1 MRAVYYESHGTADVL
16 QIGELEKPSCSA
28 EQVLVEVAAAGVN
41 PIDRRLRAG
50 ELQEYIQRTFPVT
63 PGFDFSGRI
72 AEVGEAVAD
81 WQVGDEIMGL
91 AFTWSIQHGTYA
103 EFAPVDAAAIARKPL
118 NASFTQAAG
127 IPLVSLTA
135 WQSLLEFGRLSAG
148 KTVLIQA
155 GAGGVG
161 SVAIPMAKYL
171 GATVYTTASAA
182 NADYVRAL
190 GADVVIDYQK
200 ESYESAILSA
210 EPEGVD
216 MVLEALL
223 GDGTDEAAIR
233 ITKSGGAVAYMNN
246 EPPDM
251 PDISDRGIRAEFIH
265 HRADGAMLSELG
277 ALYEQDILPLPQIET
292 LPMTAAV
299 EAHLR
304 SESRRTRGKLVLSI
318 ANL

>member
-1 MRAVYYESHGTADVL
+1 MRAVYYETHGEAQVL
-16 QIGELEKPSCSA
+16 QVGELDKPPCGPN
-28 EQVLVEVAAAGVN
+28 QVLVEVAAAGVN

-50 ELQEYIQRTFPVT
+50 ELQEYIQRTFPVV
-63 PGFDFSGRI
+63 PGFDVAGRI
-72 AEVGEAVAD
+72 AEVGSDVAD

-103 EFAPVDAAAIARKPL
+103 EFAPVEASAIARKPA
-118 NASFTQAAG
+118 NASFIQAAG

-135 WQSLLEFGRLSAG
+135 WQSLLEFGQLGPG

-161 SVAIPMAKYL
+161 SVAIPMAKHL
-171 GATVYTTASAA
+171 GATVYTTASAG

-190 GADVVIDYQK
+190 GADVVIDYQTD
-200 ESYESAILSA
+200 SYEKALLAA

-216 MVLEALL
+216 LVLEALL

-251 PDISDRGIRAEFIH
+251 PDIKAREIRAEFIH
-265 HRADGAMLSELG
+265 HRADGAMLAELTD
-277 ALYEQDILPLPQIET
+277 LYERGVLPLPLTET
-292 LPMTAAV
+292 LPLSAAV

-304 SESRRTRGKLVLSI
+304 SESRRTRGKLVLCVSE
-318 ANL
+318 L

>member
-1 MRAVYYESHGTADVL
+1 MRAVFYETHGDAQVL
-16 QIGELEKPSCSA
+16 QVGELDKPACGP

-50 ELQEYIQRTFPVT
+50 ELTEYIQRTFPVV
-63 PGFDFSGRI
+63 PGFDVSGRI
-72 AEVGEAVAD
+72 AEVGTAVTD

-103 EFAPVDAAAIARKPL
+103 EFAPVDAAAIAPKPA
-118 NASFTQAAG
+118 NASFVQAAG

-135 WQSLLEFGRLSAG
+135 WQSLLEFGQLGPG

-161 SVAIPMAKYL
+161 SVAIPMAKHL
-171 GATVYTTASAA
+171 GAKVYTTASAA

-190 GADVVIDYQK
+190 GADVVIDYQN
-200 ESYESAILSA
+200 EPYEAAILDA

-233 ITKSGGAVAYMNN
+233 ITKTGGAVAYMNN
-246 EPPDM
+246 EPPNM
-251 PDISDRGIRAEFIH
+251 PDIADRNIRAEFIH
-265 HRADGAMLSELG
+265 HRADGAMLAELG
-277 ALYEQDILPLPQIET
+277 ALYEQGVLSLPQTET
-292 LPMTAAV
+292 LPLESAV

-318 ANL
+318 NDL

>member
-1 MRAVYYESHGTADVL
+1 MRAVYYENHGTAEVL
-16 QIGELEKPSCSA
+16 QIGELAKPSCSA

-72 AEVGEAVAD
+72 AAVGEAVAD

-103 EFAPVDAAAIARKPL
+103 EFAPVDATAIARKPL
-118 NASFTQAAG
+118 NASFAQAAG
-127 IPLVSLTA
+127 LPLVSLTA
-135 WQSLLEFGRLSAG
+135 WQSLLEFGQLSAG

-182 NADYVRAL
+182 NTDYVRAL

-210 EPEGVD
+210 EPQGVD

-223 GDGTDEAAIR
+223 GDGTAEAAIR
-233 ITKSGGAVAYMNN
+233 MTKSGGAVAYMNN

-251 PDISDRGIRAEFIH
+251 PDISKRGIRAEFIH

-277 ALYEQDILPLPQIET
+277 ALYEQNMLPLPQIEM

>member
-1 MRAVYYESHGTADVL
+1 MRAVYYETHGEAQVL
-16 QIGELEKPSCSA
+16 QVGELDKPPCGPN
-28 EQVLVEVAAAGVN
+28 QVLVEVAAAGVN

-50 ELQEYIQRTFPVT
+50 ELQEYIQRTFPVV
-63 PGFDFSGRI
+63 PGFDVAGRI
-72 AEVGEAVAD
+72 AEVGSDVAD
-81 WQVGDEIMGL
+81 WQVGDEVMGL

-103 EFAPVDAAAIARKPL
+103 EFAPVDASAIARKPA
-118 NASFTQAAG
+118 NASFIQAAG

-135 WQSLLEFGRLSAG
+135 WQSLLEFGELGPG

-161 SVAIPMAKYL
+161 SVAIPMAKHL
-171 GATVYTTASAA
+171 GATVYTTASAG

-190 GADVVIDYQK
+190 GADVVIDYQTD
-200 ESYESAILSA
+200 SYEKALLAA

-216 MVLEALL
+216 LVLEALL

-251 PDISDRGIRAEFIH
+251 PDIAARGIRAEFIH
-265 HRADGAMLSELG
+265 HRADGAMLGELTDLYDRG
-277 ALYEQDILPLPQIET
+277 ALPLPLTET
-292 LPMTAAV
+292 LPLSAAV

-304 SESRRTRGKLVLSI
+304 SESRRTRGKLVLCVSE
-318 ANL
+318 L

>member
-1 MRAVYYESHGTADVL
+1 MRAVYYETHGEAQVL
-16 QIGELEKPSCSA
+16 QVGELDKPPCGPN
-28 EQVLVEVAAAGVN
+28 QVLVEVVAAGVN

-50 ELQEYIQRTFPVT
+50 ELQEYIQRTFPVV
-63 PGFDFSGRI
+63 PGFDVAGRI
-72 AEVGEAVAD
+72 AEVGSDVAD

-103 EFAPVDAAAIARKPL
+103 EFAPVEASAIARKPA
-118 NASFTQAAG
+118 NASFIQAAG

-135 WQSLLEFGRLSAG
+135 WQSLLEFGQLGPG

-161 SVAIPMAKYL
+161 SVAIPMAKHL
-171 GATVYTTASAA
+171 GATVYTTASAG

-190 GADVVIDYQK
+190 GADVVIDYQTD
-200 ESYESAILSA
+200 SYEKALLAA

-216 MVLEALL
+216 LVLEALL

-251 PDISDRGIRAEFIH
+251 PDIKAREIRAEFIH
-265 HRADGAMLSELG
+265 HRADGAMLAELTD
-277 ALYEQDILPLPQIET
+277 LYERGVLPLPLTET
-292 LPMTAAV
+292 LPLSAAV

-304 SESRRTRGKLVLSI
+304 SESRRTRGKLVLCVSE
-318 ANL
+318 L

>member
-103 EFAPVDAAAIARKPL
+103 EFAPVDATAIARKPL
-118 NASFTQAAG
+118 NASFAQAAG
-127 IPLVSLTA
+127 LPLVSLTA

>member
-1 MRAVYYESHGTADVL
+1 VRAVYYETHGDAQVL
-16 QIGELEKPSCSA
+16 QVGELERPACGPT
-28 EQVLVEVAAAGVN
+28 QVLIEVAAAGVN

-50 ELQEYIQRTFPVT
+50 ELQEYIQRTFPVV
-63 PGFDFSGRI
+63 PGFDVAGRI
-72 AEVGEAVAD
+72 AEVGSEVVG
-81 WQVGDEIMGL
+81 WQVGDEVMGL

-103 EFAPVDAAAIARKPL
+103 EFAPVEVSAITRKPV
-118 NASFTQAAG
+118 NATFIQAAG

-135 WQSLLEFGRLSAG
+135 WQSLLEFGQLGPG

-161 SVAIPMAKYL
+161 SVAIPMAKHL

-190 GADVVIDYQK
+190 GADVVIDYQQ
-200 ESYESAILSA
+200 EPYESALLKA
-210 EPEGVD
+210 EPDGVD
-216 MVLEALL
+216 LVLEALL

-251 PDISDRGIRAEFIH
+251 PDIEARAIRAEFIH
-265 HRADGAMLSELG
+265 HRADGAMLEALVH
-277 ALYEQDILPLPQIET
+277 LYEQGLLPLPLTES
-292 LPMTAAV
+292 LPLALAV
-299 EAHLR
+299 EAHRR
-304 SESRRTRGKLVLSI
+304 SESRRTRGKLVLSV
-318 ANL
+318 AEF

>member
-1 MRAVYYESHGTADVL
+1 MRAVYYETHGEAQVL
-16 QIGELEKPSCSA
+16 QVGELDKPPCGPN
-28 EQVLVEVAAAGVN
+28 QVLVEVVAAGVN

-50 ELQEYIQRTFPVT
+50 ELQEYIQRTFPVV
-63 PGFDFSGRI
+63 PGFDVAGRI
-72 AEVGEAVAD
+72 AEVGSDVAD
-81 WQVGDEIMGL
+81 WRVGDEIMGL

-103 EFAPVDAAAIARKPL
+103 EFAPVEASAIARKPA
-118 NASFTQAAG
+118 NASFIQAAG

-135 WQSLLEFGRLSAG
+135 WQSLLEFGQLGPG

-161 SVAIPMAKYL
+161 SVAIPMAKHL
-171 GATVYTTASAA
+171 GATVYTTASAG

-190 GADVVIDYQK
+190 GADVVIDYQTD
-200 ESYESAILSA
+200 SYEKALLAA

-216 MVLEALL
+216 LVLEALL

-251 PDISDRGIRAEFIH
+251 PDIKAREIRAEFIH
-265 HRADGAMLSELG
+265 HRADGAMLAELTD
-277 ALYEQDILPLPQIET
+277 LYERGVLPLPLTET
-292 LPMTAAV
+292 LPLSAAV

-304 SESRRTRGKLVLSI
+304 SESRRTRGKLVLCVSE
-318 ANL
+318 L

>member
-1 MRAVYYESHGTADVL
+1 MRAVYYETHGEAQVL
-16 QIGELEKPSCSA
+16 QVGELDKPPCGPN
-28 EQVLVEVAAAGVN
+28 QVLVEVAAAGVN

-50 ELQEYIQRTFPVT
+50 ELQEYIQRTFPVV
-63 PGFDFSGRI
+63 PGFDVAGRI
-72 AEVGEAVAD
+72 AEVGSDVAD
-81 WQVGDEIMGL
+81 WRVGDEIMGL

-103 EFAPVDAAAIARKPL
+103 EFAPVEASAIARKPA
-118 NASFTQAAG
+118 NASFIQAAG

-135 WQSLLEFGRLSAG
+135 WQSLLEFGQLGPG

-161 SVAIPMAKYL
+161 SVAIPMAKHL
-171 GATVYTTASAA
+171 GATVYTTASAG

-190 GADVVIDYQK
+190 GADVVIDYQTD
-200 ESYESAILSA
+200 SYEKALLAA

-216 MVLEALL
+216 LVLEALL

-251 PDISDRGIRAEFIH
+251 PDIKAREIRAEFIH
-265 HRADGAMLSELG
+265 HRADGAMLAELTD
-277 ALYEQDILPLPQIET
+277 LYERGVLPLPLTET
-292 LPMTAAV
+292 LPLSAAV

-304 SESRRTRGKLVLSI
+304 SESRRTRGKLVLCVSE
-318 ANL
+318 L

>member
-1 MRAVYYESHGTADVL
+1 MRAVYYENHGTAEVL
-16 QIGELEKPSCSA
+16 QIGELAKPSCSA

-72 AEVGEAVAD
+72 AAVGEAVAD

-103 EFAPVDAAAIARKPL
+103 EFAPVDATAIARKPL
-118 NASFTQAAG
+118 NASFAQAAG
-127 IPLVSLTA
+127 LPLVSLTA
-135 WQSLLEFGRLSAG
+135 WQSLLEFGQLSAG

-182 NADYVRAL
+182 NTDYVRAL

-210 EPEGVD
+210 EPQGVD

-223 GDGTDEAAIR
+223 GDGTAEAAIR

-251 PDISDRGIRAEFIH
+251 PDISERGIRAEFIH

-277 ALYEQDILPLPQIET
+277 ALYEQNILPLPQIEM

>member
-103 EFAPVDAAAIARKPL
+103 EFAPVDATAIARKPL
-118 NASFTQAAG
+118 NASFAQAAG
-127 IPLVSLTA
+127 LPLVSLTA

-251 PDISDRGIRAEFIH
+251 PDVSDRGIRAEFIH

-277 ALYEQDILPLPQIET
+277 ALYEQGILPLPQIET

>member
-1 MRAVYYESHGTADVL
+1 VRAVYYETHGEAQVL
-16 QIGELEKPSCSA
+16 QVGELDKPPCGPN
-28 EQVLVEVAAAGVN
+28 QVLVEVAAAGVN

-50 ELQEYIQRTFPVT
+50 ELQEYIQRTFPVV
-63 PGFDFSGRI
+63 PGFDVAGRI
-72 AEVGEAVAD
+72 AEVGSDVAD
-81 WQVGDEIMGL
+81 WQVGDEVMGL

-103 EFAPVDAAAIARKPL
+103 EFAPVDASAIARKPA
-118 NASFTQAAG
+118 NASFIQAAG

-135 WQSLLEFGRLSAG
+135 WQSLLEFGELGPG

-161 SVAIPMAKYL
+161 SVAIPMAKHL
-171 GATVYTTASAA
+171 GATVYTTASAG

-190 GADVVIDYQK
+190 GADVVIDYQTD
-200 ESYESAILSA
+200 SYEKALLAA

-216 MVLEALL
+216 LVLEALL

-251 PDISDRGIRAEFIH
+251 PDIAARGIRAEFIH
-265 HRADGAMLSELG
+265 HRADGAMLGELTDLYDRG
-277 ALYEQDILPLPQIET
+277 ALPLPLTET
-292 LPMTAAV
+292 LPLSAAV

-304 SESRRTRGKLVLSI
+304 SESRRTRGKLVLCVSE
-318 ANL
+318 L

>member
-103 EFAPVDAAAIARKPL
+103 EFAPVDATAIARKPL
-118 NASFTQAAG
+118 NASFAQAAG

-251 PDISDRGIRAEFIH
+251 RDISDRGIRAEFIH

>member
-103 EFAPVDAAAIARKPL
+103 EFAPVDATAIARKPL
-118 NASFTQAAG
+118 NASFAQAAG
-127 IPLVSLTA
+127 IPLVSLTT
-135 WQSLLEFGRLSAG
+135 WQSLLELGRLSAG

-251 PDISDRGIRAEFIH
+251 RDISDRGIRAEFIH

>member
-103 EFAPVDAAAIARKPL
+103 EFAPVDATAIARKPL
-118 NASFTQAAG
+118 NASFAQAAG
-127 IPLVSLTA
+127 LPLVSLTA

-277 ALYEQDILPLPQIET
+277 ALYEQGILPLPQIET
-292 LPMTAAV
+292 LPMTAAL

-318 ANL
+318 SNL

>member
-103 EFAPVDAAAIARKPL
+103 EFAPVDATAIARKPL
-118 NASFTQAAG
+118 NASFAQAAG
-127 IPLVSLTA
+127 LPLVSLTA

-277 ALYEQDILPLPQIET
+277 ALYEQGILPLPQIET

>member
-1 MRAVYYESHGTADVL
+1 MRAVYYETHGEAQVL
-16 QIGELEKPSCSA
+16 QVGELDKPPCGPN
-28 EQVLVEVAAAGVN
+28 QVLVEVVAAGVN

-50 ELQEYIQRTFPVT
+50 ELQEYIQRTFPVV
-63 PGFDFSGRI
+63 PGFDVAGRI
-72 AEVGEAVAD
+72 AEVGSDVAD

-103 EFAPVDAAAIARKPL
+103 EFAPVEASAIARKPA
-118 NASFTQAAG
+118 NASFIQAAG

-135 WQSLLEFGRLSAG
+135 WQSLLEFGQLGPG

-161 SVAIPMAKYL
+161 SVAIPMAKHL
-171 GATVYTTASAA
+171 GATVYTTASAG

-190 GADVVIDYQK
+190 GADVVIDYQTD
-200 ESYESAILSA
+200 SYEKALLAA

-216 MVLEALL
+216 LVLEALL

-251 PDISDRGIRAEFIH
+251 PDIKARGIRAEFIH
-265 HRADGAMLSELG
+265 HRADGAMLAELTD
-277 ALYEQDILPLPQIET
+277 LYERGVLPLPLTET
-292 LPMTAAV
+292 LPLSAAV

-304 SESRRTRGKLVLSI
+304 SESRRTRGKLVLCVSE
-318 ANL
+318 L

>member
-1 MRAVYYESHGTADVL
+1 MRAVYYETHGEAQVL
-16 QIGELEKPSCSA
+16 QVGELDKPPCGPN
-28 EQVLVEVAAAGVN
+28 QVLVEVAAAGVN

-50 ELQEYIQRTFPVT
+50 ELQEYIQRTFPVV
-63 PGFDFSGRI
+63 PGFDVAGRI
-72 AEVGEAVAD
+72 AEVGSDVAD
-81 WQVGDEIMGL
+81 WRVGDEIMGL

-103 EFAPVDAAAIARKPL
+103 EFAPVEASAIARKPA
-118 NASFTQAAG
+118 NASFIQAAG

-135 WQSLLEFGRLSAG
+135 WQSLLEFGELGPG

-161 SVAIPMAKYL
+161 SVAIPMAKHL
-171 GATVYTTASAA
+171 GATVYTTASAG

-190 GADVVIDYQK
+190 GADVVIDYQTD
-200 ESYESAILSA
+200 SYEKALLAA

-216 MVLEALL
+216 LVLEALL

-251 PDISDRGIRAEFIH
+251 PDIKAREIRAEFIH
-265 HRADGAMLSELG
+265 HRADGAMLAELTD
-277 ALYEQDILPLPQIET
+277 LYERGVLPLPLTET
-292 LPMTAAV
+292 LPLSAAV

-304 SESRRTRGKLVLSI
+304 SESRRTRGKLVLCVSE
-318 ANL
+318 L

>member
-1 MRAVYYESHGTADVL
+1 VRAVYYETHGEAQVL
-16 QIGELEKPSCSA
+16 QVGELDKPPCGPN
-28 EQVLVEVAAAGVN
+28 QVLVEVAAAGVN

-50 ELQEYIQRTFPVT
+50 ELQEYIQRTFPVV
-63 PGFDFSGRI
+63 PGFDVAGRI
-72 AEVGEAVAD
+72 AEVGSDVAD
-81 WQVGDEIMGL
+81 WRVGDEIMGL

-103 EFAPVDAAAIARKPL
+103 EFAPVEASAIARKPA
-118 NASFTQAAG
+118 NASFIQAAG

-135 WQSLLEFGRLSAG
+135 WQSLLEFGQLGPG

-161 SVAIPMAKYL
+161 SVAIPMAKHL
-171 GATVYTTASAA
+171 GATVYTTASAG

-190 GADVVIDYQK
+190 GADVVIDYQTD
-200 ESYESAILSA
+200 SYEKALLAA

-216 MVLEALL
+216 LVLEALL

-251 PDISDRGIRAEFIH
+251 PDIKAREIRAEFIH
-265 HRADGAMLSELG
+265 HRADGAMLAELTD
-277 ALYEQDILPLPQIET
+277 LYERGVLPLPLTET
-292 LPMTAAV
+292 LPLSAAV

-304 SESRRTRGKLVLSI
+304 SESRRTRGKLVLCVSE
-318 ANL
+318 L

>member
-118 NASFTQAAG
+118 NASFAQAAG

>member
-103 EFAPVDAAAIARKPL
+103 EFAPVDATAIARKPL
-118 NASFTQAAG
+118 NASFAQAAG

-251 PDISDRGIRAEFIH
+251 RDISDRGIRAEFIH

-277 ALYEQDILPLPQIET
+277 ALYEQSILPLPQIET

>member
-103 EFAPVDAAAIARKPL
+103 EFAPVDATAIARKPL
-118 NASFTQAAG
+118 NASFAQAAG
-127 IPLVSLTA
+127 LPLVSLTA

-200 ESYESAILSA
+200 ESYESTILSA

>member
-1 MRAVYYESHGTADVL
+1 MRAVYYETHGEAQVL
-16 QIGELEKPSCSA
+16 QVGELDKPPCGPN
-28 EQVLVEVAAAGVN
+28 QVLVEVAAAGVN

-50 ELQEYIQRTFPVT
+50 ELQEYIQRTFPVV
-63 PGFDFSGRI
+63 PGFDVAGRI
-72 AEVGEAVAD
+72 AEVGSEVAD
-81 WQVGDEIMGL
+81 WRVGDEIMGL

-103 EFAPVDAAAIARKPL
+103 EFAPVEASAIARKPA
-118 NASFTQAAG
+118 NASFIQAAG

-135 WQSLLEFGRLSAG
+135 WQSLLEFGQLGPG

-161 SVAIPMAKYL
+161 SVAIPMAKHL
-171 GATVYTTASAA
+171 GATVYTTASAG

-190 GADVVIDYQK
+190 GADVVIDYQTD
-200 ESYESAILSA
+200 SYEKALLAA

-216 MVLEALL
+216 LVLEALL

-251 PDISDRGIRAEFIH
+251 PDIKAREIRAEFIH
-265 HRADGAMLSELG
+265 HRADGAMLAELTD
-277 ALYEQDILPLPQIET
+277 LYERGVLPLPLTET
-292 LPMTAAV
+292 LPLSAAV

-304 SESRRTRGKLVLSI
+304 SESRRTRGKLVLCVSE
-318 ANL
+318 L

>member
-1 MRAVYYESHGTADVL
+1 VRAVYYETHGEAQVL
-16 QIGELEKPSCSA
+16 QVGELDKPPCGPN
-28 EQVLVEVAAAGVN
+28 QVLVEVVAAGVN

-50 ELQEYIQRTFPVT
+50 ELQEYIQRTFPVV
-63 PGFDFSGRI
+63 PGFDVAGRI
-72 AEVGEAVAD
+72 AEVGSDVAD

-103 EFAPVDAAAIARKPL
+103 EFAPVEASAIARKPA
-118 NASFTQAAG
+118 NASFIQAAG

-135 WQSLLEFGRLSAG
+135 WQSLLEFGQLGPG

-161 SVAIPMAKYL
+161 SVAIPMAKHL
-171 GATVYTTASAA
+171 GATVYTTASAG

-190 GADVVIDYQK
+190 GADVVIDYQTD
-200 ESYESAILSA
+200 SYEKALLAA

-216 MVLEALL
+216 LVLEALL

-251 PDISDRGIRAEFIH
+251 PDIKAREIRAEFIH
-265 HRADGAMLSELG
+265 HRADGAMLAELTD
-277 ALYEQDILPLPQIET
+277 LYERGVLPLPLTET
-292 LPMTAAV
+292 LPLSAAV

-304 SESRRTRGKLVLSI
+304 SESRRTRGKLVLCVSE
-318 ANL
+318 L

>member
-1 MRAVYYESHGTADVL
+1 VRAVYYETHGEAQVL
-16 QIGELEKPSCSA
+16 QVGELDKPPCGPN
-28 EQVLVEVAAAGVN
+28 QVLVEVAAAGVN

-50 ELQEYIQRTFPVT
+50 ELQEYIQRTFPVV
-63 PGFDFSGRI
+63 PGFDVAGRI
-72 AEVGEAVAD
+72 AEVGSEVAD
-81 WQVGDEIMGL
+81 WRVGDEIMGL

-103 EFAPVDAAAIARKPL
+103 EFAPVEASAIARKPA
-118 NASFTQAAG
+118 NASFIQAAG

-135 WQSLLEFGRLSAG
+135 WQSLLEFGELGPG

-161 SVAIPMAKYL
+161 SVAIPMAKHL
-171 GATVYTTASAA
+171 GATVYTTASAG

-190 GADVVIDYQK
+190 GADVVIDYQTD
-200 ESYESAILSA
+200 SYEKALLAA

-216 MVLEALL
+216 LVLEALL

-251 PDISDRGIRAEFIH
+251 PDIKAREIRAEFIH
-265 HRADGAMLSELG
+265 HRADGAMLAELTD
-277 ALYEQDILPLPQIET
+277 LYERGVLPLPLTET
-292 LPMTAAV
+292 LPLSAAV

-304 SESRRTRGKLVLSI
+304 SESRRTRGKLVLCVSE
-318 ANL
+318 L

>member
-118 NASFTQAAG
+118 NASFAQAAG

-251 PDISDRGIRAEFIH
+251 RDISDRGIRAEFIH

>member
-1 MRAVYYESHGTADVL
+1 MRAVYYETHGDAEVL
-16 QIGELEKPSCSA
+16 QIGELDKPA
-28 EQVLVEVAAAGVN
+28 FGDEQVLVEVAAAGVN

-63 PGFDFSGRI
+63 PGFDLSGRI
-72 AEVGEAVAD
+72 VEIGDAVTG

-103 EFAPVDAAAIARKPL
+103 EFAPVDAGAIAPKPF
-118 NASFTQAAG
+118 NASFEQAAG

-135 WQSLLEFGRLSAG
+135 WQSLLEFGQLGPG

-161 SVAIPMAKYL
+161 SVAIPMAKHL

-182 NADYVRAL
+182 NTDYVRSL

-200 ESYESAILSA
+200 DSYERAILEA
-210 EPEGVD
+210 EPDGVD

-223 GDGTDEAAIR
+223 GDGTDEAAVR

-251 PDISDRGIRAEFIH
+251 PDISARGIRAEFIH

-277 ALYEQDILPLPQIET
+277 ALYEQGLLPLPQTET
-292 LPMTAAV
+292 LPLSAAV
-299 EAHLR
+299 EAHRR

-318 ANL
+318 ATL

>member
-103 EFAPVDAAAIARKPL
+103 EFAPVDATAIARKPL
-118 NASFTQAAG
+118 NASFAQAAG

>member
-1 MRAVYYESHGTADVL
+1 VRAVYYETHGEAQVL
-16 QIGELEKPSCSA
+16 QVGELDKPPCGPN
-28 EQVLVEVAAAGVN
+28 QVLVEVVAAGVN

-50 ELQEYIQRTFPVT
+50 ELQEYIQRTFPVV
-63 PGFDFSGRI
+63 PGFDVAGRI
-72 AEVGEAVAD
+72 AEVGSDVAD
-81 WQVGDEIMGL
+81 WRVGDEIMGL

-103 EFAPVDAAAIARKPL
+103 EFAPVEASAIARKPA
-118 NASFTQAAG
+118 NASFIQAAG

-135 WQSLLEFGRLSAG
+135 WQSLLEFGQLGPG

-161 SVAIPMAKYL
+161 SVAIPMAKHL
-171 GATVYTTASAA
+171 GATVYTTASAG

-190 GADVVIDYQK
+190 GADVVIDYQTD
-200 ESYESAILSA
+200 SYEKALLAA

-216 MVLEALL
+216 LVLEALL

-251 PDISDRGIRAEFIH
+251 PDIKAREIRAEFIH
-265 HRADGAMLSELG
+265 HRADGAMLAELTD
-277 ALYEQDILPLPQIET
+277 LYERGVLPLPLTET
-292 LPMTAAV
+292 LPLSAAV

-304 SESRRTRGKLVLSI
+304 SESRRTRGKLVLCVSE
-318 ANL
+318 L

>member
-103 EFAPVDAAAIARKPL
+103 EFAPVDATAIARKPL